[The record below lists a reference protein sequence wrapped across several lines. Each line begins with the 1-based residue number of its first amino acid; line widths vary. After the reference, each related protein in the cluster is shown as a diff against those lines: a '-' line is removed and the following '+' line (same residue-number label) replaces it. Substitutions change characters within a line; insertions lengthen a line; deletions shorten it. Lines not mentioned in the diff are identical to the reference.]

1 MCLYRGTPF
10 SAAPALETA
19 MDTAR
24 IALAPS
30 LPLFFVPSSSIMRSS
45 IAFWSVGSL
54 PTSAGAMMVLTFST
68 AFVTPL
74 PIHLFRGV
82 MRDRWK
88 GAER

>member
-1 MCLYRGTPF
+1 
-10 SAAPALETA
+10 

-45 IAFWSVGSL
+45 IASRSVGSL

-74 PIHLFRGV
+74 PIHLFRG
-82 MRDRWK
+82 
-88 GAER
+88 